1 MPGTKIVA
9 TLGPA
14 SDNPATVRALIEAGV
29 DVFRLNMAHGAREE
43 HAARIRLIRE
53 LSPAGGLRPAILADL
68 QGPKLRLGAFR
79 GGGAVLETGALF
91 TLTTEPVEGTG
102 ERASVNYEAFA
113 RDVKA
118 GDTVLLA
125 DGAVTLRVESTDGV
139 AARCRVISGGYVS
152 DRKGVNVP
160 GARLRLDALTEKDL
174 DDLSMAIGAGA
185 DLIGL
190 SFVRGA
196 GDVRQLRRHLES
208 QGVRVPVVAKI
219 EKPEALEDLEGILD
233 AADGVMV
240 ARGDLGVE
248 LALEKVPAAQKRIIR
263 EARRRARFVITA
275 TQMLESMV
283 ENPYPTRAEVSDVA
297 NAIYDGTDAV
307 MLSAET
313 SIGKHPVEA
322 VRMMARIA
330 AQTEQDLSQLGP
342 PGEGPPPD
350 SDARVVA
357 EAAIRAARCA
367 SVAAIAVFTVSGS
380 TARILAAHRPVVPIY
395 AFTPD
400 AALARQLAPVF
411 AVRPLLTPPMSTVDD
426 MLAYLDKTLP
436 AEGLL
441 ARGQRVVFVAGQPLG
456 RPGTTNLMK
465 LHTLGS

>member
-1 MPGTKIVA
+1 MPNTKIVA

-14 SDNPATVRALIEAGV
+14 SESPAVIRALIEAGV
-29 DVFRLNMAHGAREE
+29 DVFRLNMAHGARQE

-53 LSPAGGLRPAILADL
+53 LSPDPALRPAVLADL
-68 QGPKLRLGAFR
+68 QGPKLRLGVFR
-79 GGGAVLETGALF
+79 GGGAVLETGASF
-91 TLTTEPVEGTG
+91 TLTTRAVEGTALS
-102 ERASVNYEAFA
+102 ASVNYEGFA
-113 RDVKA
+113 REVRP
-118 GDTVLLA
+118 GDAVLLA
-125 DGAVTLRVESTDGV
+125 DGSVALRVESTDGV
-139 AARCRVISGGYVS
+139 AVQCRVVSGGRVS

-160 GARLRLDALTEKDL
+160 GARLSLSALTQKDL
-174 DDLSMAIGAGA
+174 DDLHMAVAAGA

-190 SFVRGA
+190 SFVRSA
-196 GDVRQLRRHLES
+196 ADVRHLK
-208 QGVRVPVVAKI
+208 QRLQALGAPLPVVAKI

-263 EARRRARFVITA
+263 EARRRARFAITA

-283 ENPYPTRAEVSDVA
+283 ENPHPTRAEVSDVA

-313 SIGKHPVEA
+313 SIGRHPVEA
-322 VRMMARIA
+322 VEMMARIA
-330 AQTEQDLSQLGP
+330 AEAERDPARERP

-357 EAAIRAARCA
+357 EAAIRAVRAACG
-367 SVAAIAVFTVSGS
+367 AAIAVFTVSGS
-380 TARILAAHRPVVPIY
+380 TARILAAHRPPVPIY
-395 AFTPD
+395 GFTPD
-400 AALARQLAPVF
+400 AGLARQLAPVF
-411 AVRPLLTPPMSTVDD
+411 GIRALLTPPLSTVDE
-426 MLAYLDKTLP
+426 MLAYLDRTLTGQ
-436 AEGLL
+436 GLL

-456 RPGTTNLMK
+456 RPGATNLIK
-465 LHTLGS
+465 LHQLGG